1 MCKFNVFSHSN
12 HTMDE
17 ILYGIL
23 YMVVNKLSPV
33 DNIYLC
39 MINII

>member
-1 MCKFNVFSHSN
+1 MCKFNVFSHLN

-23 YMVVNKLSPV
+23 YIVVDKLSLV
-33 DNIYLC
+33 DNIYL
-39 MINII
+39 